1 MARRESPATESTDP
15 KAPSRRRVVD
25 FDIQQQLAQLQ
36 DLIYDSFR
44 IPLTAWSV
52 IDEDKILD
60 QIDSVSDSIPDA
72 IQKALAILDQEER
85 IMTQAEEYAQRIV
98 QSAQQDAAQI
108 LDESGII
115 QQAQQEALQ
124 IRQQVQQECE
134 LLQRQIQQECDT
146 LQRQVHQDCETLQ
159 RQTQQEC
166 DTLQRQTLGELE
178 QIRQVTTQ
186 EVQQYRQQ
194 TVRECQELQRDAD
207 QYADQ
212 VLTRLENHIAE
223 MMRTVGNCRQI
234 LYENS
239 SQCEVPTPA
248 VKVPP
253 TVAKPA
259 PAPALRQER
268 PARKRSR

>member
-1 MARRESPATESTDP
+1 MARRESPPAESTDP
-15 KAPSRRRVVD
+15 KANSRRRGVD

-36 DLIYDSFR
+36 ELIYDSFR

-52 IDEDKILD
+52 IDEDRILD
-60 QIDSVSDSIPDA
+60 QIDIVSDSIPDA

-85 IMTQAEEYAQRIV
+85 ILAQAEEYAQRLV
-98 QSAQQDAAQI
+98 QSAQQDAARI

-115 QQAQQEALQ
+115 QQAQQEAQQ

-134 LLQRQIQQECDT
+134 LLQRQTQQECDS
-146 LQRQVHQDCETLQ
+146 LQRQVRQDCEALQ
-159 RQTQQEC
+159 RQIQQEC

-194 TVRECQELQRDAD
+194 TVQECQELQRDAD

-223 MMRTVGNCRQI
+223 MMRTVGSCRQI

-239 SQCEVPTPA
+239 AHYEAPPPV
-248 VKVPP
+248 VKAPS
-253 TVAKPA
+253 TVSSSPPA
-259 PAPALRQER
+259 PRPER
-268 PARKRSR
+268 PPRKRSR